1 MRLFRSKT
9 ATTRPGLSRE
19 ESLAYKPVV
28 SREVR
33 AERTESGLV
42 RIRYPVAF
50 KPWFAGLAKHLGGKD
65 QKGQTAMLRTLELDI
80 MGSTVWD
87 WLDGKNTVHE
97 LAARLADHYGLHER
111 EAEVSMSTFLRELGR
126 RGIIGLAR

>member
-1 MRLFRSKT
+1 MRLFKNKT
-9 ATTRPGLSRE
+9 PTRPEMSRE
-19 ESLAYKPVV
+19 EALAYKPVV

-33 AERTESGLV
+33 AERTEAGLV

-50 KPWFAGLAKHLGGKD
+50 KPWFAGLARRLGR
-65 QKGQTAMLRTLELDI
+65 KGQGGQEAMLRTLELDA

-87 WLDGKNTVHE
+87 WLDGQNTVHE

-111 EAEVSMSTFLRELGR
+111 EAEVSMSAFLRELGR